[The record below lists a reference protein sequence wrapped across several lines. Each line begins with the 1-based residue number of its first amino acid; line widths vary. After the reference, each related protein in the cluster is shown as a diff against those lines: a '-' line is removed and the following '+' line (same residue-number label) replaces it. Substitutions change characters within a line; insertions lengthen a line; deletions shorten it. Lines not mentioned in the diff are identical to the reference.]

1 MSVKDNNFT
10 GLYWLIFN
18 EVFLIAHIILIK
30 TLVGDFSVFQI
41 VFMRSISS
49 SIIIIPI
56 LFYVKNQKNIF
67 GQFQANLIRVVL
79 SFMAIS
85 IQFFTISNIQL
96 AQVSTIGY
104 LRPSIMSIFAFFIL
118 SEKQSKGR
126 WLVLIV
132 GFLSILL
139 VFSPESN
146 SIQLIALLAL
156 LGSCCGSLS
165 TIFQKFLS
173 KKFSEI
179 QLMVWYSVGI
189 SILSFPFC
197 LYTWKEVS
205 LNELIFMILTG
216 LLATS
221 AQYFYIKAFR
231 LSQASFLAPIQYFH
245 IIPVL
250 IIGYLIFSEIPSYQ
264 TLFGALIIILSL
276 ICLLIWEKNRY

>member
-1 MSVKDNNFT
+1 MC
-10 GLYWLIFN
+10 
-18 EVFLIAHIILIK
+18 
-30 TLVGDFSVFQI
+30 
-41 VFMRSISS
+41 
-49 SIIIIPI
+49 
-56 LFYVKNQKNIF
+56 
-67 GQFQANLIRVVL
+67 IRDR
-79 SFMAIS
+79 
-85 IQFFTISNIQL
+85 FFTISNIQL

-104 LRPSIMSIFAFFIL
+104 LRPSIMSIFAYFIL

-139 VFSPESN
+139 VFSPEKT
-146 SIQLIALLAL
+146 SIQFIALLAL

-197 LYTWKEVS
+197 YYTWKEVS
-205 LNELIFMILTG
+205 LNELVFMVLTG

-221 AQYFYIKAFR
+221 AQNFYIKAFR
-231 LSQASFLAPIQYFH
+231 LSQASFLAPIQY
-245 IIPVL
+245 
-250 IIGYLIFSEIPSYQ
+250 
-264 TLFGALIIILSL
+264 LSL
-276 ICLLIWEKNRY
+276 IHI

>member
-49 SIIIIPI
+49 LIIIIPI

-96 AQVSTIGY
+96 AQVSTISY
-104 LRPSIMSIFAFFIL
+104 LRPSIMSIFAFYIL
-118 SEKQSKGR
+118 SEKQSKER

>member
-1 MSVKDNNFT
+1 LSVKDNNFT

-250 IIGYLIFSEIPSYQ
+250 IIGYLIFSEIPTFQ
-264 TLFGALIIILSL
+264 TMCGALIIILSL
-276 ICLLIWEKNRY
+276 ICLLVWEKNR

>member
-1 MSVKDNNFT
+1 MSIKDNNFN

-30 TLVGDFSVFQI
+30 TLVGEFSVFQI

-49 SIIIIPI
+49 SIVIIPI

-67 GQFQANLIRVVL
+67 AQFQANLIRIVL

-104 LRPSIMSIFAFFIL
+104 LRPSIMSIFAYFIL

-139 VFSPESN
+139 VFSPEKT
-146 SIQLIALLAL
+146 SIQFIALLAL

-189 SILSFPFC
+189 SILSLPFC
-197 LYTWKEVS
+197 LYTWKELS
-205 LNELIFMILTG
+205 LNELIFMVLTG
-216 LLATS
+216 LLATG

-264 TLFGALIIILSL
+264 TLIGALIIILSL
-276 ICLLIWEKNRY
+276 IGLLIWEKNR

>member
-1 MSVKDNNFT
+1 MSVKGNNFT

-118 SEKQSKGR
+118 CEKQSKGR

>member
-1 MSVKDNNFT
+1 MSIKDNNFN

-56 LFYVKNQKNIF
+56 MFYVKNQKNIF
-67 GQFQANLIRVVL
+67 AQVQANLIRIVL
-79 SFMAIS
+79 SFVAIS

-104 LRPSIMSIFAFFIL
+104 LRPSIMSIFAYFIL

-139 VFSPESN
+139 VFSPEKT
-146 SIQLIALLAL
+146 SIQFIALLAL

-205 LNELIFMILTG
+205 LNELVFMVLTG

-250 IIGYLIFSEIPSYQ
+250 IIGYLIFNEIPSYQ
-264 TLFGALIIILSL
+264 TLLGALIIILSL
-276 ICLLIWEKNRY
+276 IGLLIREKNR

>member
-1 MSVKDNNFT
+1 LSIKDNNFN

-30 TLVGDFSVFQI
+30 TLVGEFSVFQI

-56 LFYVKNQKNIF
+56 LFYLKNQNNVF
-67 GQFQANLIRVVL
+67 VQFQANLTRVVL

-104 LRPSIMSIFAFFIL
+104 LRPSIMSIFAYFIL

-189 SILSFPFC
+189 SILSLPFC

-205 LNELIFMILTG
+205 LNELIFMVLTG
-216 LLATS
+216 LLATG

-264 TLFGALIIILSL
+264 TLLGALIIILSL
-276 ICLLIWEKNRY
+276 IGLLIWEKNR

>member
-1 MSVKDNNFT
+1 MSIKDNNFN

-30 TLVGDFSVFQI
+30 ILVGDFSVFQI

-49 SIIIIPI
+49 LIIIVPI
-56 LFYVKNQKNIF
+56 LFYVKNQNNIF
-67 GQFQANLIRVVL
+67 RQFQSNLIRVVL

-104 LRPSIMSIFAFFIL
+104 LRPSIMSIFAYFIL

-139 VFSPESN
+139 VFSPEKT
-146 SIQLIALLAL
+146 SIQFIALLAL

-189 SILSFPFC
+189 SILSLPFC
-197 LYTWKEVS
+197 LYTWKELS
-205 LNELIFMILTG
+205 LNELIFMVLTG
-216 LLATS
+216 LLATG

-250 IIGYLIFSEIPSYQ
+250 VIGYLIFSEIPSYQ
-264 TLFGALIIILSL
+264 TLLGALIIIISL
-276 ICLLIWEKNRY
+276 IGLLIWEKNR

>member
-1 MSVKDNNFT
+1 MSLKDNNFN

-30 TLVGDFSVFQI
+30 TLVGEFSVFQI

-56 LFYVKNQKNIF
+56 LFYLKNQNNVF
-67 GQFQANLIRVVL
+67 VQFQANLTRVVL

-104 LRPSIMSIFAFFIL
+104 LRPSIMSIFAYFIL

-189 SILSFPFC
+189 SILSLPFC
-197 LYTWKEVS
+197 LYTWKELS
-205 LNELIFMILTG
+205 LNELIFMVLTG
-216 LLATS
+216 LLATG

-250 IIGYLIFSEIPSYQ
+250 VIGYLIFSEIPSYQ
-264 TLFGALIIILSL
+264 TLLGALIIIISL
-276 ICLLIWEKNRY
+276 IGLLIWEKNR

>member
-1 MSVKDNNFT
+1 MSIKDNNFN

-30 TLVGDFSVFQI
+30 TLVGEFSVFQI

-56 LFYVKNQKNIF
+56 LFYLKNQNNVF
-67 GQFQANLIRVVL
+67 VQFQANLTRVVL

-104 LRPSIMSIFAFFIL
+104 LRPSIMSIFAYFIL

-189 SILSFPFC
+189 SILSLPFC
-197 LYTWKEVS
+197 LYTWREVS
-205 LNELIFMILTG
+205 LNELIFMVLTG
-216 LLATS
+216 LLATG

-250 IIGYLIFSEIPSYQ
+250 VIGYLIFSEIPSYQ
-264 TLFGALIIILSL
+264 TLLGALIIIISL
-276 ICLLIWEKNRY
+276 IGLLIWEKNR

>member
-1 MSVKDNNFT
+1 MSIKDNNFN

-30 TLVGDFSVFQI
+30 TLVGEFSVFQI

-49 SIIIIPI
+49 SIVIIPI

-67 GQFQANLIRVVL
+67 AQFQANLIRIVL

-104 LRPSIMSIFAFFIL
+104 LRPSIMSIFAYFIL

-139 VFSPESN
+139 VFSPEKT
-146 SIQLIALLAL
+146 SIQFIALLAL

-189 SILSFPFC
+189 SILSLPFC
-197 LYTWKEVS
+197 LYTWKELS
-205 LNELIFMILTG
+205 LNELIFMVLTG
-216 LLATS
+216 LLATG

-264 TLFGALIIILSL
+264 TLLGALIIILSL
-276 ICLLIWEKNRY
+276 IGLLIWEKNR

>member
-1 MSVKDNNFT
+1 MSIKDNNFN

-49 SIIIIPI
+49 SIIIVPI
-56 LFYVKNQKNIF
+56 LFYVKNQQNIF
-67 GQFQANLIRVVL
+67 AQFQSNLIRVVL

-104 LRPSIMSIFAFFIL
+104 LRPSIMSIFAYFVL

-139 VFSPESN
+139 VFSPEKT
-146 SIQLIALLAL
+146 SIQFIALLAL

-165 TIFQKFLS
+165 TIFQKLLS

-197 LYTWKEVS
+197 LYTWTEVS
-205 LNELIFMILTG
+205 LNELIFMVLTG

-264 TLFGALIIILSL
+264 TLLGALIIILSL
-276 ICLLIWEKNRY
+276 IGLLIWEKNR

>member
-1 MSVKDNNFT
+1 MSIKDNNFN

-49 SIIIIPI
+49 SIIIVPI
-56 LFYVKNQKNIF
+56 LFYVKNQQNGF
-67 GQFQANLIRVVL
+67 AQFQSNLIRVVL

-104 LRPSIMSIFAFFIL
+104 LRPSIMSIFAYFIL

-139 VFSPESN
+139 VFSPEKT
-146 SIQLIALLAL
+146 SIQFIALLAL

-205 LNELIFMILTG
+205 LNELIFMVLTG

-231 LSQASFLAPIQYFH
+231 LSQASFLAPIQFFH

-250 IIGYLIFSEIPSYQ
+250 IIGYLIFNEIPSYQ
-264 TLFGALIIILSL
+264 TLLGALIIILSL
-276 ICLLIWEKNRY
+276 IGLLIWEKNR

>member
-1 MSVKDNNFT
+1 MSIKDNNFN

-49 SIIIIPI
+49 SIIIVPI
-56 LFYVKNQKNIF
+56 LFYVKNQNNIF
-67 GQFQANLIRVVL
+67 RQFQSNLIRVVL

-104 LRPSIMSIFAFFIL
+104 LRPSIMSIFAYFIL

-139 VFSPESN
+139 VFSPEKT
-146 SIQLIALLAL
+146 SIQFIALLAL

-189 SILSFPFC
+189 SILSLPFC

-205 LNELIFMILTG
+205 LNELIFMVLTG
-216 LLATS
+216 LLATG

-264 TLFGALIIILSL
+264 TLLGALIIILSL
-276 ICLLIWEKNRY
+276 IGLLIWEKNR

>member
-1 MSVKDNNFT
+1 MSIKDNNFN

-30 TLVGDFSVFQI
+30 TLVGEFSVFQI

-56 LFYVKNQKNIF
+56 LFYLKNQNNVF
-67 GQFQANLIRVVL
+67 VQFQANLTRVVL

-104 LRPSIMSIFAFFIL
+104 LRPSIMSIFAYFIL

-189 SILSFPFC
+189 SILSLPFC

-205 LNELIFMILTG
+205 LNELIFMVLTG
-216 LLATS
+216 LLATG
-221 AQYFYIKAFR
+221 AQFFFIKAFR

-264 TLFGALIIILSL
+264 TLLGALIIILSL
-276 ICLLIWEKNRY
+276 IGLLIWEKNR

>member
-1 MSVKDNNFT
+1 MSVKDNNFN

-41 VFMRSISS
+41 VFMRSITS
-49 SIIIIPI
+49 SIIIVPI
-56 LFYVKNQKNIF
+56 LFYVKNQKNF
-67 GQFQANLIRVVL
+67 FAQFQTNLIRIVL

-104 LRPSIMSIFAFFIL
+104 LRPSIMSIFAYFIL
-118 SEKQSKGR
+118 SEKQSRGR
-126 WLVLIV
+126 WLVLII

-139 VFSPESN
+139 VFSPEKT
-146 SIQLIALLAL
+146 SIQFIALLAL

-205 LNELIFMILTG
+205 LIELIFMVLTG

-250 IIGYLIFSEIPSYQ
+250 IIGFLIFNEIPSYQ
-264 TLFGALIIILSL
+264 TLIGALIIILSL
-276 ICLLIWEKNRY
+276 IGLLIWEKNR

>member
-1 MSVKDNNFT
+1 LSIKDNNFN

-49 SIIIIPI
+49 SIIIVPI
-56 LFYVKNQKNIF
+56 LFYVKNQQNIF
-67 GQFQANLIRVVL
+67 AQFQSNLIRVVL

-104 LRPSIMSIFAFFIL
+104 LRPSIMSIFAYFVL

-139 VFSPESN
+139 VFSPEKT
-146 SIQLIALLAL
+146 SIQFIALLAL

-165 TIFQKFLS
+165 TIFQKLLS

-197 LYTWKEVS
+197 LYTWTEVS
-205 LNELIFMILTG
+205 LNELIFMVLTG

-264 TLFGALIIILSL
+264 TLLGALIIILSL
-276 ICLLIWEKNRY
+276 IGLLIWEKNR

>member
-1 MSVKDNNFT
+1 MSIKDNNFN

-30 TLVGDFSVFQI
+30 TLVGEFSVFQI

-56 LFYVKNQKNIF
+56 LFYLKNQNNVF
-67 GQFQANLIRVVL
+67 VQFQANLTRVVL

-104 LRPSIMSIFAFFIL
+104 LRPSIMSIFAYFIL

-189 SILSFPFC
+189 SILSLPFC
-197 LYTWKEVS
+197 LYTWKELS
-205 LNELIFMILTG
+205 LNELIFMVLTG
-216 LLATS
+216 LLATG

-250 IIGYLIFSEIPSYQ
+250 IIGYLIFNEIPSYQ
-264 TLFGALIIILSL
+264 TLLGALIIILSL
-276 ICLLIWEKNRY
+276 IGLLIWEKNR

>member
-1 MSVKDNNFT
+1 LSIKDNNFN

-30 TLVGDFSVFQI
+30 TLVGEFSVFQI

-56 LFYVKNQKNIF
+56 LFYLKNQNNVF
-67 GQFQANLIRVVL
+67 VQFQANLTRVVL

-104 LRPSIMSIFAFFIL
+104 LRPSIMSIFAYFIL

-189 SILSFPFC
+189 SILSLPFC
-197 LYTWKEVS
+197 LYTWKELS
-205 LNELIFMILTG
+205 LNELIFMVLTG
-216 LLATS
+216 LLATG

-264 TLFGALIIILSL
+264 TLLGALIIILSL
-276 ICLLIWEKNRY
+276 IGLLIWEKNR

>member
-1 MSVKDNNFT
+1 MSVKDNNFN

-49 SIIIIPI
+49 SIIIVPI
-56 LFYVKNQKNIF
+56 LFYVKNQKNVF
-67 GQFQANLIRVVL
+67 AQFQANLIRIVL

-104 LRPSIMSIFAFFIL
+104 LRPSIMSIFAYFIL
-118 SEKQSKGR
+118 SEKQSRGR

-139 VFSPESN
+139 VFSPEKT
-146 SIQLIALLAL
+146 SIQFIALLAL

-205 LNELIFMILTG
+205 LIELIFMVLTG

-250 IIGYLIFSEIPSYQ
+250 IIGYLIFNEIPSYQ
-264 TLFGALIIILSL
+264 TLIGALIIILSL
-276 ICLLIWEKNRY
+276 IGLLIWEKNR

>member
-1 MSVKDNNFT
+1 LSIKDNNFN

-30 TLVGDFSVFQI
+30 TLVGEFSVFQI

-56 LFYVKNQKNIF
+56 LFYLKNQNNVF
-67 GQFQANLIRVVL
+67 VQFQANLTRVVL

-85 IQFFTISNIQL
+85 IQFFTVSNIQL

-104 LRPSIMSIFAFFIL
+104 LRPSIMSIFAYFIL

-189 SILSFPFC
+189 SILSLPFC
-197 LYTWKEVS
+197 LYTWKELS
-205 LNELIFMILTG
+205 LNELIFMVLTG
-216 LLATS
+216 LLATG

-264 TLFGALIIILSL
+264 TLLGALIIILSL
-276 ICLLIWEKNRY
+276 IGLLIWEKNR

>member
-1 MSVKDNNFT
+1 MSVKDNNFN

-49 SIIIIPI
+49 SIIIVPI

-67 GQFQANLIRVVL
+67 AQFQANLIRIVL

-104 LRPSIMSIFAFFIL
+104 LRPSIMSIFAYFIL
-118 SEKQSKGR
+118 SEKQSRGR
-126 WLVLIV
+126 WLVLII

-139 VFSPESN
+139 VFSPEKT
-146 SIQLIALLAL
+146 SIQFIALLAL

-205 LNELIFMILTG
+205 LNELIFMVLTG

-221 AQYFYIKAFR
+221 AQYFYIKAFS

-250 IIGYLIFSEIPSYQ
+250 IIGYLIFNEIPSYQ
-264 TLFGALIIILSL
+264 TLIGALIIILSL
-276 ICLLIWEKNRY
+276 IGLLIWEKNR

>member
-1 MSVKDNNFT
+1 LSVKDNNFT

-276 ICLLIWEKNRY
+276 ICFLIWEKNR

>member
-1 MSVKDNNFT
+1 MSIKDNNFN

-18 EVFLIAHIILIK
+18 EVFLIAHIIIIK
-30 TLVGDFSVFQI
+30 TLVGEFSVFQI

-56 LFYVKNQKNIF
+56 LFYLKNQNNVF
-67 GQFQANLIRVVL
+67 VQFQANLTRVVL

-104 LRPSIMSIFAFFIL
+104 LRPSIMSIFAYFIL

-189 SILSFPFC
+189 SILSLPFC

-205 LNELIFMILTG
+205 LNELIFMVLTG
-216 LLATS
+216 LLATG

-250 IIGYLIFSEIPSYQ
+250 VIGYLIFSEIPSYQ
-264 TLFGALIIILSL
+264 TLLGALIIIISL
-276 ICLLIWEKNRY
+276 IGLLIWEKNR

>member
-1 MSVKDNNFT
+1 MSIKDNNFN
-10 GLYWLIFN
+10 GLYWLVFN

-56 LFYVKNQKNIF
+56 LFYVKNQNNIF
-67 GQFQANLIRVVL
+67 AQFQANLIRIVL

-104 LRPSIMSIFAFFIL
+104 LRPSIMSIFAYFIL

-132 GFLSILL
+132 GFLSIFFI
-139 VFSPESN
+139 FSPEKT
-146 SIQLIALLAL
+146 SIQFIALLAL

-205 LNELIFMILTG
+205 LNELIFMVLTG

-250 IIGYLIFSEIPSYQ
+250 IIGYLIFNEIPSYQ
-264 TLFGALIIILSL
+264 TLIGALIIILSL
-276 ICLLIWEKNRY
+276 ISLLIWEKNR

>member
-264 TLFGALIIILSL
+264 TLFGAFIIILSL
-276 ICLLIWEKNRY
+276 ICLLIWEKNR

>member
-1 MSVKDNNFT
+1 LSIKDNNFN

-30 TLVGDFSVFQI
+30 TLVGEFSVFQI

-56 LFYVKNQKNIF
+56 LFYLKNQNNVF
-67 GQFQANLIRVVL
+67 LQFQANLTRVVL

-104 LRPSIMSIFAFFIL
+104 LRPSIMSIFAYFIL

-189 SILSFPFC
+189 SILSLPFC
-197 LYTWKEVS
+197 LYTWKELS
-205 LNELIFMILTG
+205 LNELIFMVLTG
-216 LLATS
+216 LLATG

-264 TLFGALIIILSL
+264 TLLGALIIILSL
-276 ICLLIWEKNRY
+276 IGLLIWEKNR